1 MSSVKA
7 IIRKDKMNARGL
19 APVYLRTIRN
29 RKAKYIRVDG
39 VFVHP
44 DDWDEKAEC
53 VKKSKRVSNYVRLN
67 NLITAQKAKVQD
79 YFIDI
84 SDGVR
89 KYNPDQLKS
98 TLTGYS
104 RESFTKYAEAYVE
117 SLVTVGNYRMYK
129 KMQSILTKLH
139 DYAGKELKFADI
151 DIDFLKAYE
160 KYLRE
165 EKHNATNTILGNY
178 KMIRKLF
185 NDAIREDLIPA
196 ELYPF
201 RKYRFKFEQPR
212 IEYLTENE
220 LQAIENLEL
229 PVNTNIWHTR
239 NLYVFACYAGGIR
252 LGDLLA
258 LTWDRITETHLKL
271 MTQKTDTQLDLAL
284 PRKAKEILALYKG
297 SARSDTDFV
306 FPFLK
311 KRSKSNILVQRIE
324 SKNALINSLLKEI
337 AVLAGIT
344 KRLHFHTSR
353 HTFAVR
359 ALRRGINIYELSK
372 IMTHS
377 SIKITE
383 IYLNIANEDLDRA
396 MSEAFD

>member
-178 KMIRKLF
+178 KMIRKLM
-185 NDAIREDLIPA
+185 
-196 ELYPF
+196 
-201 RKYRFKFEQPR
+201 
-212 IEYLTENE
+212 
-220 LQAIENLEL
+220 
-229 PVNTNIWHTR
+229 
-239 NLYVFACYAGGIR
+239 
-252 LGDLLA
+252 LL
-258 LTWDRITETHLKL
+258 
-271 MTQKTDTQLDLAL
+271 
-284 PRKAKEILALYKG
+284 
-297 SARSDTDFV
+297 
-306 FPFLK
+306 
-311 KRSKSNILVQRIE
+311 
-324 SKNALINSLLKEI
+324 
-337 AVLAGIT
+337 
-344 KRLHFHTSR
+344 
-353 HTFAVR
+353 
-359 ALRRGINIYELSK
+359 
-372 IMTHS
+372 
-377 SIKITE
+377 
-383 IYLNIANEDLDRA
+383 
-396 MSEAFD
+396 

>member
-185 NDAIREDLIPA
+185 NDAIREDLIPV

-239 NLYVFACYAGGIR
+239 NLYV
-252 LGDLLA
+252 
-258 LTWDRITETHLKL
+258 
-271 MTQKTDTQLDLAL
+271 AL

>member
-129 KMQSILTKLH
+129 RCNPS
-139 DYAGKELKFADI
+139 
-151 DIDFLKAYE
+151 
-160 KYLRE
+160 
-165 EKHNATNTILGNY
+165 
-178 KMIRKLF
+178 
-185 NDAIREDLIPA
+185 
-196 ELYPF
+196 
-201 RKYRFKFEQPR
+201 
-212 IEYLTENE
+212 
-220 LQAIENLEL
+220 
-229 PVNTNIWHTR
+229 
-239 NLYVFACYAGGIR
+239 
-252 LGDLLA
+252 
-258 LTWDRITETHLKL
+258 
-271 MTQKTDTQLDLAL
+271 
-284 PRKAKEILALYKG
+284 
-297 SARSDTDFV
+297 
-306 FPFLK
+306 
-311 KRSKSNILVQRIE
+311 
-324 SKNALINSLLKEI
+324 
-337 AVLAGIT
+337 
-344 KRLHFHTSR
+344 
-353 HTFAVR
+353 
-359 ALRRGINIYELSK
+359 
-372 IMTHS
+372 
-377 SIKITE
+377 
-383 IYLNIANEDLDRA
+383 
-396 MSEAFD
+396 